1 VKRRDFIT
9 LLGGAAAA
17 WPVAA
22 RAQQPGMPV
31 IGFLN
36 PATPETNIRNV
47 AAFQKG
53 LGEAGYVEGRNVAIE
68 YRWAQN
74 DYDRLP
80 ELAADLVRRRV
91 SVIVA
96 PGNLQSALAAKAA
109 TTTIPIVF
117 QTGADPVD
125 VGLVASLNRPGGNVT
140 GIGSMNLELDAK
152 RLGLLHELL
161 PQAARFAILLN
172 PNQLKVTTDV
182 QIKEVQAAAA
192 AINRQV
198 EILYANSIAEIDMAF
213 ASVAQKGA
221 GAVSVPTSALF
232 IPLRTQ
238 FAAIAARHAVPAI
251 YWDRAFV
258 ETGSLMS
265 YGTDGADQF
274 RQTGIYAGRVLKGE
288 RPADM
293 PVMRATKFELV
304 INLKTAKALGVTVPP
319 TLLAIA
325 DEVIEP

>member
-1 VKRRDFIT
+1 MRRRDFIS
-9 LLGGAAAA
+9 LLGGAAA
-17 WPVAA
+17 WPIAA
-22 RAQQPGMPV
+22 TAQQAAMPI

-36 PATPETNIRNV
+36 SATPETNVRNV
-47 AAFQKG
+47 AAFLKG

-68 YRWAQN
+68 YRWANN

-91 SVIVA
+91 SVLVA
-96 PGNLQSALAAKAA
+96 PGNLQSALAAEAA

-117 QTGADPVD
+117 QTGADPVN

-172 PNQLKVTTDV
+172 PNQPKVTTDV
-182 QIKEVQAAAA
+182 QIKEVQTAAAGL
-192 AINRQV
+192 NRQI
-198 EILYANSIAEIDMAF
+198 EILYASSVVEIDMAF
-213 ASVAQKGA
+213 AAIAQTRA

-232 IPLRTQ
+232 IPLRAQ
-238 FAAIAARHAVPAI
+238 FAAIAARHAVPTI

-258 ETGSLMS
+258 EAGGLMS

-293 PVMRATKFELV
+293 PVMRATKFELM
-304 INLKTAKALGVTVPP
+304 INLKSAKALGLTVPD
-319 TLLAIA
+319 TLLALA
-325 DEVIEP
+325 DEVIEQ